1 MKRWIMVVPLAVFLL
16 VAVFLY
22 KGLFLK
28 PDELP
33 SAMIGKPFPVFS
45 LASTQ
50 GDRTLTQ
57 ADLQAP
63 GTGQRVGHLVPVV
76 QGRAPVPEPAGTA
89 GGGDPWGQL
98 QG

>member
-50 GDRTLTQ
+50 AT
-57 ADLQAP
+57 AP
-63 GTGQRVGHLVPVV
+63 
-76 QGRAPVPEPAGTA
+76 
-89 GGGDPWGQL
+89 
-98 QG
+98 

>member
-33 SAMIGKPFPVFS
+33 SAMIGKPFPAFS

-50 GDRTLTQ
+50 GDRTLT
-57 ADLQAP
+57 P
-63 GTGQRVGHLVPVV
+63 GRLAGPPGAGQRVGHLVPVV
-76 QGRAPVPEPAGTA
+76 QGRAPLP
-89 GGGDPWGQL
+89 
-98 QG
+98 